1 MAPIDFEKE
10 LQERMRSREVKPS
23 PEAWDRISA
32 RLDEEGPVA
41 SRKPRLWIGLAAAS
55 VLVLLGFLFLRK
67 PVEAL
72 PLLDPV
78 VDSPKTEIPVQKSA
92 GIPED
97 TTPEGKEDQ
106 GGALVTVE
114 TAPQDQEETGMVKAQ
129 NRDAYDKGHE
139 LAENTN
145 PVLTE
150 REEMPQVSIGVAGSE
165 EASMTQGS
173 RTEPQPGRA
182 QEDEIEALLNQARE
196 SIALQKDQDTL
207 RSVDAM
213 ALLDRAEDEL
223 DQTFREKIMDK
234 LKTGVNKLRTAVA
247 ERKN

>member
-32 RLDEEGPVA
+32 RLDEEAPVA

-67 PVEAL
+67 PAEAL

-78 VDSPKTEIPVQKSA
+78 VESPNTEIPVQDPA
-92 GIPED
+92 RQPEEVI
-97 TTPEGKEDQ
+97 TGPSEDQ
-106 GGALVTVE
+106 AGSLAGVKTD
-114 TAPQDQEETGMVKAQ
+114 PQDLEEDGNVRAE
-129 NRDAYDKGHE
+129 NRDAYDNQPEVAAIRNPGVSKQE
-139 LAENTN
+139 EIPQRSVAVATAEVPSPTRQ
-145 PVLTE
+145 P
-150 REEMPQVSIGVAGSE
+150 PSD
-165 EASMTQGS
+165 
-173 RTEPQPGRA
+173 PQPVQA

-196 SIALQKDQDTL
+196 SITLQMDKDTV

-213 ALLDRAEDEL
+213 ALLDRVEEEL

-247 ERKN
+247 ERKD

>member
-32 RLDEEGPVA
+32 RLDEEAPVA

-67 PVEAL
+67 PAEAL

-78 VDSPKTEIPVQKSA
+78 VESPNTEIPVQDPA
-92 GIPED
+92 RQPEEVI
-97 TTPEGKEDQ
+97 TGPSEDQ
-106 GGALVTVE
+106 AGSLAGVKTD
-114 TAPQDQEETGMVKAQ
+114 PQDLEEDGNVRAE
-129 NRDAYDKGHE
+129 NRDAYDNQPEVAAIRNPGVSKQE
-139 LAENTN
+139 EIPQRSVAVATAEVPSPTRQH
-145 PVLTE
+145 P
-150 REEMPQVSIGVAGSE
+150 SD
-165 EASMTQGS
+165 
-173 RTEPQPGRA
+173 PQPVQA

-196 SIALQKDQDTL
+196 SITLQMDKDTV

-213 ALLDRAEDEL
+213 ALLDRVEEEL

-247 ERKN
+247 ERKD